1 MKTHSEMVAA
11 WMGDP
16 EFKKEYDALEDEFSL
31 YESLLQA
38 RHQAGLTQTD
48 VAERMGTKAPSVA
61 RLESGGGSKRHSPSV
76 STLRRYAEAVG
87 CQLEIKLVP
96 LST

>member
-1 MKTHSEMVAA
+1 MRTHDEMVAA
-11 WMGDP
+11 WMEDP
-16 EFKKEYDALEDEFSL
+16 EFEKEYDALEEEFAL

-38 RHQAGLTQTD
+38 RHLAGLTQAD

-76 STLRRYAEAVG
+76 STLRKYAEAVG
-87 CQLEIKLVP
+87 CRLEINLVP
-96 LST
+96 LSI